1 MEEDC
6 RKYSEDSGICL
17 PENFSMSEIFGKAA
31 AARKIN
37 HPMLQAALALR
48 KKGKDPVLAVL

>member
-1 MEEDC
+1 
-6 RKYSEDSGICL
+6 
-17 PENFSMSEIFGKAA
+17 MSEIFGKAA